1 MKRKK
6 DAALKTLVVRYQENF
21 GIPITAKQLM
31 KKVNNMKTRL
41 RKKTDLNKTGNEK
54 IELNKWEKILFDT
67 LEGGSNPTIGN
78 IPGAIQCGVLTPQN
92 KQQEKTKPSK
102 LSKREL
108 STCDLTS
115 SWHEDSGYSI
125 QSLCSNL
132 VLEYREEPPKKNP
145 FKD

>member
-1 MKRKK
+1 MIYVSV
-6 DAALKTLVVRYQENF
+6 LWF
-21 GIPITAKQLM
+21 GIMVGVIA
-31 KKVNNMKTRL
+31 V
-41 RKKTDLNKTGNEK
+41 
-54 IELNKWEKILFDT
+54 
-67 LEGGSNPTIGN
+67 
-78 IPGAIQCGVLTPQN
+78 GAIQCGVLTPQN